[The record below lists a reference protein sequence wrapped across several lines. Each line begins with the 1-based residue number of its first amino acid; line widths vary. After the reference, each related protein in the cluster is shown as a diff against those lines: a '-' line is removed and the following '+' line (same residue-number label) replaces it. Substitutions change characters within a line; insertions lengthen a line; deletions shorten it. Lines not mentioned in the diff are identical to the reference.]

1 MPDAEANLILHGV
14 NMKKGA
20 RIMDCRLIEFSARKS
35 EERIERARRVF
46 GSKVLSRIL
55 AFALYLLGAKR
66 KAVASLTGMPDES
79 VKTTIRVL
87 LRDGFSALR
96 DRRRSGAPAASTVT
110 VPLKPISARQEG
122 QCCVVDFG
130 DGREPLRLPREHRV
144 QVRTVLLS
152 LMNAGLLPT
161 RETASALGL
170 CRAHC
175 RELGKKLSRDGVV
188 AALIDKRRGQTHDYR
203 VGPEQKAEIIQQFA
217 ARAVTGQST
226 ASAVLADA
234 VNAKGRDSLSDRT
247 VRWHMNKLGLRDI
260 RETLPALIDTLKKTP
275 DDTP

>member
-1 MPDAEANLILHGV
+1 
-14 NMKKGA
+14 
-20 RIMDCRLIEFSARKS
+20 MDCQAIEFSAKKS
-35 EERIERARRVF
+35 EERIERALRVF
-46 GSKVLSRIL
+46 GSKVLNRIF
-55 AFALYLLGAKR
+55 AFALYLFGAKR
-66 KAVASLTGMPDES
+66 KTVATVTGMPEES

-87 LRDGFSALR
+87 LRDGFPALR
-96 DRRRSGAPAASTVT
+96 DRRRSDAPAASAVT
-110 VPLKPISARQEG
+110 VPLKPISARREG
-122 QCCVVDFG
+122 QYCVVQLG
-130 DGREPLRLPREHRV
+130 DGREPLRLPVERRV

-175 RELGKKLSRDGVV
+175 RELGKKLNCEGVV
-188 AALIDKRRGQTHDYR
+188 SALVDKRRGQTHDYR

-217 ARAVTGQST
+217 ARAVTGHST
-226 ASAVLADA
+226 SSAVLADA
-234 VNAKGRDSLSDRT
+234 VNEKGPNRLSDRT

-260 RETLPALIDTLKKTP
+260 GKTLPVLVDTLKKTP